1 MLKVREENVL
11 VVRIVVAIQT
21 TEFLLHGRIDAVVIS
36 ILVAELNVD
45 GELIKGCHCRFH
57 PFRHELEITNPA
69 TGRVIVTTYE
79 YYSIERRYFK
89 RRKKEEEE

>member
-1 MLKVREENVL
+1 MKFYLIYYFIIL
-11 VVRIVVAIQT
+11 PICAM
-21 TEFLLHGRIDAVVIS
+21 
-36 ILVAELNVD
+36 ILVLLGIIEDRIFYDLNVD